1 VSNATSNLE
10 TPLHVL
16 VVDHEDAVRDQT
28 ARRLIEGGYDVSV
41 AKSAGGLSQ
50 RIARLRPDLVLVDVL
65 MPGLRGDE
73 LSRLLGSGRSGDGP
87 AVVVHTRILRGYLR
101 QAVDMQGVLGVI
113 RAGQDDQAFLH
124 AFRTITERL
133 GNANPEHLAKPKAE
147 PALTP
152 KLSGTHRI
160 DVSHASMPLARIGR
174 GA

>member
-1 VSNATSNLE
+1 VSNAAPHPE
-10 TPLHVL
+10 TPVHVL
-16 VVDHEDAVRDQT
+16 VVDHDDAIRDQT
-28 ARRLIEGGYDVSV
+28 IRRLIDDGYDVSV
-41 AKSAGGLSQ
+41 AKSASGLSQ
-50 RIARLRPDLVLVDVL
+50 RIARLRPDIVLVDVL

-73 LSRLLGSGRSGDGP
+73 LSRLLGSGRTGDGP

-124 AFRTITERL
+124 AFRSIAERL
-133 GNANPEHLAKPKAE
+133 GKPNESGVNPKPQAA
-147 PALTP
+147 PTP

-160 DVSHASMPLARIGR
+160 DVGPVSLPFVRIGR

>member
-1 VSNATSNLE
+1 VPNATL
-10 TPLHVL
+10 TPKAPLHVL
-16 VVDHEDAVRDQT
+16 VVDHDDAIRDQT
-28 ARRLIEGGYDVSV
+28 VRRLLEAGHDVSV
-41 AKSAGGLSQ
+41 AKSASGLSQ

-73 LSRLLGSGRSGDGP
+73 LSRLLGSGRTGDGP

-124 AFRTITERL
+124 AFRTLTERL
-133 GNANPEHLAKPKAE
+133 AEPHARQPASAKPE
-147 PALTP
+147 STLTP
-152 KLSGTHRI
+152 KSSGTHHI
-160 DVSHASMPLARIGR
+160 DVGPLGMPLARIGR

>member
-1 VSNATSNLE
+1 VSNATHSLE
-10 TPLHVL
+10 PPLHVL
-16 VVDHEDAVRDQT
+16 VVDHEDLVREQT
-28 ARRLIEGGYDVSV
+28 ARRLLEGGYDVSL
-41 AKSAGGLSQ
+41 AKNASGLSQ
-50 RIARLRPDLVLVDVL
+50 RIARLRPDIVLVDVL

-73 LSRLLGSGRSGDGP
+73 LSKLLGSGRTGDGP

-124 AFRTITERL
+124 AFRTITER
-133 GNANPEHLAKPKAE
+133 GQPNAERPNPKAE

-152 KLSGTHRI
+152 KVSGTHRI
-160 DVSHASMPLARIGR
+160 DVGPVSMPLAHIGR